1 MDIRDL
7 PHNSAP
13 PRSRAPYRCALE
25 RSRAAID
32 SEIEAIS
39 ETHAGPEWD
48 DADVQH
54 VGAM

>member
-25 RSRAAID
+25 RSRALLDA
-32 SEIEAIS
+32 EIESQS

-48 DADVQH
+48 DADAQA
-54 VGAM
+54 GAM